1 MNLTNIES
9 KISNLE
15 QETSELKGRVNTLE
29 DLFIDTEKKLKELK
43 SLVQTNK
50 KAIELLTLVQKA
62 TKELVQNSF
71 EEIVSNALQFIHQDS
86 NYKFELDFD
95 KRGNLSTLNFN
106 IKTPD
111 MQESHDILNTRGGG
125 TADIVSLALRLVL
138 LEVSKTHGFVLIDE
152 GFKHLDNT
160 DTEKKAM
167 EFLKEVQKNSNRQI
181 ILITHK
187 DSIVEEVENPIVI
200 K

>member
-9 KISNLE
+9 KISSLE
-15 QETSELKGRVNTLE
+15 QETSELKGKVNTLE
-29 DLFIDTEKKLKELK
+29 EQFVSTESNLKELK
-43 SLVQTNK
+43 SFVQTNK
-50 KAIELLTLVQKA
+50 KAIELLSLVQKA

-111 MQESHDILNTRGGG
+111 MQEGHDILNTRGGG

-138 LEVSKTHGFVLIDE
+138 LEVSKTQGFVLIDE